1 MALIASGRL
10 ARHSSPTADVP
21 GTGAV
26 SSHWASSSSPYLR
39 TRGTG
44 CRPASQA
51 NRRRS
56 RSRSMPVVR
65 GFHLRYPSRTR
76 NVSPP
81 SSLRHS
87 RSGSPPADSSS
98 TRGGTVTPSSVWSA
112 ARWANSSVIGH
123 RGSGRRVGASERI
136 TRLVA
141 VGLVGERPPPRRRR
155 RARSRAGVDRAPDVA
170 ASPATP
176 RGSPRRTRRRSRRSS
191 RDTGTAVTGTNASST
206 AGPPVER
213 PHALGAER
221 HHDQPAERRG
231 RPRGWRRR
239 RRRPAR
245 RASRRSP
252 RRRPAWCPPAA
263 RRCSGGSRG
272 SRRSP
277 RGRRGR
283 PPRASRSS
291 SRIAPSTSTRW
302 RRRPARTRAS
312 SSGVSR

>member
-26 SSHWASSSSPYLR
+26 SSHWAASSSPYRR

-76 NVSPP
+76 KVSPP

-123 RGSGRRVGASERI
+123 RGSGRCVGASERI
-136 TRLVA
+136 PRLLA
-141 VGLVGERPPPRRRR
+141 VRLVGERSPPRGRLG
-155 RARSRAGVDRAPDVA
+155 ARPRAGVDRAPARRAPRATPSRKPGDERVA
-170 ASPATP
+170 AADRRP
-176 RGSPRRTRRRSRRSS
+176 REP
-191 RDTGTAVTGTNASST
+191 GTAPTGTNGVLA

-213 PHALGAER
+213 PARPGRRTSPRSAGR
-221 HHDQPAERRG
+221 GRG
-231 RPRGWRRR
+231 RPRGCRRH

-245 RASRRSP
+245 PASRRTRC
-252 RRRPAWCPPAA
+252 RRRAWSRPAA

-277 RGRRGR
+277 RGPAGS
-283 PPRASRSS
+283 PPAPSRSS

-302 RRRPARTRAS
+302 SPPRRAEHAPPRRA
-312 SSGVSR
+312 